1 MDFRLL
7 DILNVITLIGVTVL
21 TFFFW
26 KERSYLRELFPQSGS
41 RDIRTKFKELI
52 EVVNLLT
59 NKEEEL
65 VKDFAKLRHDNL
77 SNLQRVSLV
86 RYNPYGDTGGDQSF
100 SICFLDG
107 EFNGFLITSLH
118 SRSGT
123 RVYAKPIIKGKSD
136 IELSKEE
143 TSVLQKAL
151 NS

>member
-1 MDFRLL
+1 MNFRLL
-7 DILNVITLIGVTVL
+7 DVLNIIALVGVVVL
-21 TFFFW
+21 AFLFW

-52 EVVNLLT
+52 EVINLLT
-59 NKEEEL
+59 EKEEEL
-65 VKDFAKLRHDNL
+65 VKDFAKLKQDNL

-107 EFNGFLITSLH
+107 QLDGFLITSLH

-123 RVYAKPIIKGKSD
+123 RVYAKPIVKGKSE
-136 IELSKEE
+136 IELSREE
-143 TSVLQKAL
+143 EDVLQKTL
-151 NS
+151 NK